1 MPIGFRRCLWLA
13 LSFPTLMVGVA
24 HGQANTCS
32 NANID
37 AMRGRANIGASDQRR
52 ISDWVQGQVDGF
64 RDWAAFRDCFA
75 KQVSDSGNSPQF
87 TAQLVTQTAE
97 IAAKQFAN
105 PAFGAD
111 AAHALARVLVD
122 MKRSETYV
130 GLMAGLS
137 HAEASTRFVC
147 VLGLVRQQSSVAAD
161 QAKLTQTV
169 QALRGAGLTETSPAI
184 LGRIYEALAIPGQTG
199 AVFDAYMA
207 LFDKRLGDRRKLGF
221 VEDGSERYA
230 FEFFRSSAVQG
241 ALSAQQ
247 KSQLVSRVAVF
258 LRFAAERY
266 NVPGLGF
273 GELVMVERMLD
284 GAEDVLAG
292 VVGGNQGGKVRDAL
306 SAGGSGKNQAALQ
319 EAYRWVGNAAN
330 GTNGVLNAAPW
341 DVPLGA
347 P

>member
-1 MPIGFRRCLWLA
+1 M
-13 LSFPTLMVGVA
+13 
-24 HGQANTCS
+24 
-32 NANID
+32 
-37 AMRGRANIGASDQRR
+37 
-52 ISDWVQGQVDGF
+52 
-64 RDWAAFRDCFA
+64 
-75 KQVSDSGNSPQF
+75 
-87 TAQLVTQTAE
+87 
-97 IAAKQFAN
+97 
-105 PAFGAD
+105 D

-122 MKRSETYV
+122 MKRPETYV
-130 GLMAGLS
+130 GLMAGLR
-137 HAEASTRFVC
+137 HPEASTRYVC

-169 QALRGAGLTETSPAI
+169 QALRGVGLTETSPAI

-258 LRFAAERY
+258 LRFGAERY
-266 NVPGLGF
+266 NVTGLGF
-273 GELVMVERMLD
+273 GELDMVERVLD

-292 VVGGNQGGKVRDAL
+292 VVGGNHVGKVRDAL
-306 SAGGSGKNQAALQ
+306 SAGGSGMNQAALQ
-319 EAYRWVGNAAN
+319 EAHRWVGNAAN
-330 GTNGVLNAAPW
+330 GTKGVLSAAPW
-341 DVPLGA
+341 NIPLGA

>member
-1 MPIGFRRCLWLA
+1 
-13 LSFPTLMVGVA
+13 MVGVA
-24 HGQANTCS
+24 HGQADSCS

-37 AMRGRANIGASDQRR
+37 AMRGRANIGVSDQRR
-52 ISDWVQGQVDGF
+52 ISDWVQAQIDGF
-64 RDWAAFRDCFA
+64 KDWAALRDCFA
-75 KQVSDSGNSPQF
+75 KQGSDSGNSPQF
-87 TAQLVTQTAE
+87 TVQLVTQTAE
-97 IAAKQFAN
+97 IAAKQFVN
-105 PAFGAD
+105 PALGAD

-137 HAEASTRFVC
+137 HADASTRFVC
-147 VLGLVRQQSSVAAD
+147 ILGLVRQQSSVAAD

-169 QALRGAGLTETSPAI
+169 QALRGVGLTETRPAI

-207 LFDKRLGDRRKLGF
+207 LFDKRLDDRRKLGF

-230 FEFFRSSAVQG
+230 FEYFRSSAVQG
-241 ALSAQQ
+241 ALSPQQ

-258 LRFAAERY
+258 LRFGAERY

-273 GELVMVERMLD
+273 GELDMVERVLD
-284 GAEDVLAG
+284 GAEDVLDG
-292 VVGGNQGGKVRDAL
+292 VVGGNQGGKIRDVL
-306 SAGGSGKNQAALQ
+306 SAGGSGKSRAALQ
-319 EAYRWVGNAAN
+319 EVYRWVGNATDEKKGA
-330 GTNGVLNAAPW
+330 LNAAPW
-341 DVPLGA
+341 NVPVGA